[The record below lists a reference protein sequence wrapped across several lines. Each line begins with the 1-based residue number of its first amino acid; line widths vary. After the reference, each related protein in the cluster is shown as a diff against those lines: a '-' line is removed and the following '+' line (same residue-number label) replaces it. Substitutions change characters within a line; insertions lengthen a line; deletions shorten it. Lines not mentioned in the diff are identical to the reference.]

1 MGLLRMLNRSALICN
16 VCFLFAIL
24 ILWVRNPVNP
34 AFASLMIVMG
44 FVLSVFLNLIVN
56 TWHLIRRIS
65 KKSLHE
71 IPAAFIYLN
80 AGFLAIQLILF
91 IK

>member
-1 MGLLRMLNRSALICN
+1 MGLLRILNRSALICN

-24 ILWVRNPVNP
+24 ILWMRNPMNP
-34 AFASLMIVMG
+34 GLASLVIVMG

-65 KKSLHE
+65 KKSLHQ
-71 IPAAFIYLN
+71 IPVAFIYLN
-80 AGFLAIQLILF
+80 AGFLAVQLILF